1 VGDESPAAQY
11 RYVAIAVVAA
21 LGIALHLVLRWW
33 PGAGATANWPL
44 WVALTL
50 GGIPVVV
57 ELAGKLLRLEFG
69 SDLLAAISIVT
80 SVVLGEYLAGTLVV
94 LMVGSGE
101 TIERYAVR
109 SASSVLA
116 ALARRMPTI
125 AHRKSGEQIEDVA
138 ADAIAPDD
146 FLVVFPHEVCPV
158 DGVVVAGHGSMDES
172 FLTGEPYNMSKT
184 PGSEVISGALNG
196 EAALTIRATR
206 RAVDSRYAQIMQV
219 MRGSELHRP
228 KIRRLGDQLGAIYT
242 PIAIAIALAAWLG
255 SGESVRF
262 LAVLVTATPCP
273 LLIAI
278 PVAIIGAV
286 SLAARRGII
295 IKKPVVL
302 EQIDRCNTIIF
313 DKTGTL
319 TYGQPRLTEL
329 LAAAGVQPRE
339 LLQLAASAERYSKH
353 PLAEAI
359 LKRAETDGIP
369 LIQASEISEVP
380 GQGLSGVIGGSRVQ
394 ITSRGK
400 LEMTNPD
407 LAAELPPPA
416 GGLECAVLIDSRYAG
431 TIRFR
436 DEPRKDG
443 KPFIQHLRPKHRVG
457 RVMIVS
463 GDRESEVRYL
473 ANRVGIEE
481 IYAQQSPE
489 QKLQIVNV
497 ETGRAPTMFIGD
509 GINDAPALAA
519 ATVGLA
525 FGTGSDITSEAAG
538 AVVMDSSLEKVDE
551 LLHISRR
558 MRRIALQ
565 SAIGGMMLSV
575 LGMVAAAFGFLPPV
589 AGAVIQE
596 AIDVVA
602 VLNATRVAWP
612 PRELTDY

>member
-1 VGDESPAAQY
+1 
-11 RYVAIAVVAA
+11 
-21 LGIALHLVLRWW
+21 
-33 PGAGATANWPL
+33 
-44 WVALTL
+44 
-50 GGIPVVV
+50 
-57 ELAGKLLRLEFG
+57 
-69 SDLLAAISIVT
+69 
-80 SVVLGEYLAGTLVV
+80 
-94 LMVGSGE
+94 
-101 TIERYAVR
+101 
-109 SASSVLA
+109 
-116 ALARRMPTI
+116 
-125 AHRKSGEQIEDVA
+125 
-138 ADAIAPDD
+138 
-146 FLVVFPHEVCPV
+146 
-158 DGVVVAGHGSMDES
+158 
-172 FLTGEPYNMSKT
+172 MSKT

-228 KIRRLGDQLGAIYT
+228 KLRRLGDQLGAIYT
-242 PIAIAIALAAWLG
+242 PIAIAIALAAWMW

-295 IKKPVVL
+295 VKKPVVL

-329 LAAAGVQPRE
+329 LPAAGVQPHE

-353 PLAEAI
+353 PLADAI
-359 LKRAETDGIP
+359 LKRAEADGIA
-369 LIQASEISEVP
+369 LIEASEISERP
-380 GQGLSGVIGGSRVQ
+380 GQGLGGIIGGRRVQ

-400 LEMTNPD
+400 LEKTNPE
-407 LAAELPPPA
+407 LAAEMPPPA
-416 GGLECAVLIDSRYAG
+416 GGLECAVVIDSHYAG
-431 TIRFR
+431 TVRFR

-443 KPFIQHLRPKHRVG
+443 KPFIQHLRPKHQVG

-463 GDRESEVRYL
+463 GDRESEVCYL

-481 IYAQQSPE
+481 IHAQQSPE

-497 ETGRAPTMFIGD
+497 ETGRGPTMFIGD

-565 SAIGGMMLSV
+565 SAIGGMALSV
-575 LGMVAAAFGFLPPV
+575 LGMIAAALGYLPPV
-589 AGAVIQE
+589 AGAMLQE
-596 AIDVVA
+596 VIDVIA

-612 PRELTDY
+612 PRDLTDY